1 MHLTIIKQVTYRIE
15 VGHGS
20 GFEHERHLNLQI
32 NKSGFSLIRLKVE
45 LFEGCG
51 GLDKVVN

>member
-1 MHLTIIKQVTYRIE
+1 MHLTIVKQGTYRIE
-15 VGHGS
+15 IGHGS
-20 GFEHERHLNLQI
+20 GSEQVRHLHLQI

-51 GLDKVVN
+51 RLDKVVN

>member
-1 MHLTIIKQVTYRIE
+1 MHLTIVKQVTYRIE

-20 GFEHERHLNLQI
+20 GFEQERHLNLQI